1 MSAQMPEIVDAWR
14 MVATRSR
21 LEGRLA
27 LSSMPRLS
35 DALADTDSV
44 DAVCSIEFGQ
54 DALQTAFAELRIEAE
69 AFASRTARFSD
80 ETAPEGPLDSPAPAG

>member
-1 MSAQMPEIVDAWR
+1 MPASPIAR
-14 MVATRSR
+14 ANPSIPART
-21 LEGRLA
+21 
-27 LSSMPRLS
+27 P

-69 AFASRTARFSD
+69 LFQRGS
-80 ETAPEGPLDSPAPAG
+80 ETTRSQADAGDDDATPPDTDD